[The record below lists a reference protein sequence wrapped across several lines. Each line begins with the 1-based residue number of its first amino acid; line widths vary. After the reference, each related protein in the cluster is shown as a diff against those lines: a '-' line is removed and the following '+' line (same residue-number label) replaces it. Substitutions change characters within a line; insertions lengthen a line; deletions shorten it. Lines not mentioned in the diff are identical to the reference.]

1 MALALVTN
9 SVLDVMWGA
18 SYWVLK
24 TTGTGVYYGTSY
36 LIWGSQTSEEEE
48 KEMDLKASNKAILEE
63 LNNLKK
69 QIRMLNGEKEIDITL
84 ENYDVIKETEISSV
98 ELSDENISD
107 ENKDND
113 ENKDKDS
120 DENNNIKIIKI
131 S

>member
-36 LIWGSQTSEEEE
+36 LIWGSQTSKEDE

-113 ENKDKDS
+113 N

>member
-9 SVLDVMWGA
+9 SVLDVVWGA

-36 LIWGSQTSEEEE
+36 LIWGSQPSEEEK
-48 KEMDLKASNKAILEE
+48 KEMDLRESNRVILEE

-69 QIRMLNGEKEIDITL
+69 QIRILNGESEVDITL

-98 ELSDENISD
+98 ELSGENNSG
-107 ENKDND
+107 
-113 ENKDKDS
+113 
-120 DENNNIKIIKI
+120 ENNNIKIIKI

>member
-36 LIWGSQTSEEEE
+36 LIWGSQTSEEDE

-98 ELSDENISD
+98 ELSDENKD
-107 ENKDND
+107 NDND
-113 ENKDKDS
+113 ENIS

>member
-18 SYWVLK
+18 SYWLIK

-69 QIRMLNGEKEIDITL
+69 QIRILNGEKEIDITL

-98 ELSDENISD
+98 ELSDEN
-107 ENKDND
+107 NND
-113 ENKDKDS
+113 EKNDNNS

>member
-98 ELSDENISD
+98 ELSDENKD
-107 ENKDND
+107 NDND
-113 ENKDKDS
+113 ENIS

>member
-18 SYWVLK
+18 SYWLLK

-113 ENKDKDS
+113 NDENIS

>member
-36 LIWGSQTSEEEE
+36 LIWGSQTSKEEE

-98 ELSDENISD
+98 ELSDEN
-107 ENKDND
+107 NND
-113 ENKDKDS
+113 EKNDNNS

>member
-18 SYWVLK
+18 SYGVLK

-36 LIWGSQTSEEEE
+36 LIWGSQTSKEEE

-107 ENKDND
+107 ENKENDND
-113 ENKDKDS
+113 E
-120 DENNNIKIIKI
+120 NNIKIIKI

>member
-24 TTGTGVYYGTSY
+24 TTGTGIYYGTSY
-36 LIWGSQTSEEEE
+36 LIWGSQTSKEDE

-98 ELSDENISD
+98 ELSDENKD
-107 ENKDND
+107 NDNDND
-113 ENKDKDS
+113 ENIS

>member
-69 QIRMLNGEKEIDITL
+69 QIRILNGEKEIDITL

-107 ENKDND
+107 EN
-113 ENKDKDS
+113 
-120 DENNNIKIIKI
+120 NNIKIIKI

>member
-9 SVLDVMWGA
+9 SVLDVVWGA

-36 LIWGSQTSEEEE
+36 LIWGSQPSEEEK
-48 KEMDLKASNKAILEE
+48 KEMDLRESNRVILEE

-69 QIRMLNGEKEIDITL
+69 QIRILNGESEVDITL
-84 ENYDVIKETEISSV
+84 ENYDVIKETEIS
-98 ELSDENISD
+98 EE
-107 ENKDND
+107 
-113 ENKDKDS
+113 KDS
-120 DENNNIKIIKI
+120 TNDNEKTDITVENEDNTINNRNNIKIIKI

>member
-9 SVLDVMWGA
+9 SVLDVVWGA

-36 LIWGSQTSEEEE
+36 LIWGSQPSEEEK
-48 KEMDLKASNKAILEE
+48 KEMDLKESNRVILEE

-69 QIRMLNGEKEIDITL
+69 QIRILNGESEVDITL
-84 ENYDVIKETEISSV
+84 ENYDVIKDTEIS
-98 ELSDENISD
+98 EE
-107 ENKDND
+107 EDNNN
-113 ENKDKDS
+113 EKTDKNEDNTINNS
-120 DENNNIKIIKI
+120 NNIKIIKI

>member
-48 KEMDLKASNKAILEE
+48 IEMDLKASNKAILEE

-113 ENKDKDS
+113 NDENIS

>member
-113 ENKDKDS
+113 N